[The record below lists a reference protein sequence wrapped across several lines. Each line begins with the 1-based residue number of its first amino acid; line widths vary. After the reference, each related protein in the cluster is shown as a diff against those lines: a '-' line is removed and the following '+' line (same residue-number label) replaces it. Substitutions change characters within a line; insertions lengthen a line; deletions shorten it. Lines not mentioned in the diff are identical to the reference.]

1 MERSTW
7 RIFAARNGTF
17 LNGQQLDS
25 RTLLNDG
32 DQIRV
37 CDIVVGFQLRND
49 LPPSSLILKTESDVG
64 EDPNSTRETLIRSTE
79 AEMPAGPGMA
89 TVEIEGFGTSE
100 IAEEEFEDDISSIIA
115 KVDTS
120 RLASDAFRL
129 GPHPDVK
136 LKAILEISQALRR
149 ELEIDSVLP
158 KILAVLFGIFP
169 QADEG
174 FILLKDP
181 NTDKLRVKA
190 TRARGADTTD
200 QVAVSMTIVRKVIDS
215 GEAMLSRDLQDDSR
229 FSGSTSLSE
238 FKIRA
243 MMCVPLLDAAQH
255 AIGVIQVDTRSADPG
270 FTEEDLD
277 LLVSVASQ
285 AAMAVENARL
295 HEAVI
300 KQRDIERD
308 LEFATQVQL
317 GFLPKERPKV
327 AGYAFAD
334 YYEAALS
341 VGGDY
346 FDYIAMPDGKIAIA
360 LGDVAGKGMPA
371 ALLMARL
378 YSSTRYELFTSDS
391 PSDALNQLNRDITGS
406 GIGHRFITFVVMI
419 LEPDTGNV
427 TVVNAGHIPPQL
439 RRANGTIEPVAKEE
453 SGLPLGIIPDHEY
466 QAVTVHLE
474 PGDTLLAFTDGVTEA
489 MSNDRVIYGR
499 ERLKMSLIASKGGI
513 SSQIKALVSDVETFS
528 GKGGSSRDD
537 ICCVGFERLL
547 QDDSTI

>member
-1 MERSTW
+1 MAILRVLSGDETGRVMPLSEERTILGRHPNCQVVLDNASVSRHHAQILESHGTFYLEDL
-7 RIFAARNGTF
+7 RSRNGTF
-17 LNGQQLDS
+17 LNGQQLDG
-25 RTLLNDG
+25 RTLLSDG

-49 LPPSSLILKTESDVG
+49 LPPSSLILKTDSITGD
-64 EDPNSTRETLIRSTE
+64 DPNSTRETLVRSTT
-79 AEMPAGPGMA
+79 AEMPVGPGVA
-89 TVEIEGFGTSE
+89 TVELESFGTGGVLD
-100 IAEEEFEDDISSIIA
+100 EEFEDDISSIIA

-181 NTDKLRVKA
+181 QTEKLRVKA
-190 TRARGADTTD
+190 TRARGADATD

-229 FSGSTSLSE
+229 FSGSKSLSQ
-238 FKIRA
+238 FAIRA
-243 MMCVPLLDAAQH
+243 MMCVPLLDTAQQ
-255 AIGVIQVDTRSADPG
+255 AIGVIQIDTRRSDPG

-285 AAMAVENARL
+285 AAMALENARL

-300 KQRDIERD
+300 KQRDVERD

-327 AGYAFAD
+327 PGYAFAD
-334 YYEAALS
+334 YYEAAMS

-346 FDYIAMPDGKIAIA
+346 FD
-360 LGDVAGKGMPA
+360 
-371 ALLMARL
+371 
-378 YSSTRYELFTSDS
+378 
-391 PSDALNQLNRDITGS
+391 
-406 GIGHRFITFVVMI
+406 
-419 LEPDTGNV
+419 
-427 TVVNAGHIPPQL
+427 
-439 RRANGTIEPVAKEE
+439 
-453 SGLPLGIIPDHEY
+453 
-466 QAVTVHLE
+466 
-474 PGDTLLAFTDGVTEA
+474 
-489 MSNDRVIYGR
+489 
-499 ERLKMSLIASKGGI
+499 
-513 SSQIKALVSDVETFS
+513 
-528 GKGGSSRDD
+528 
-537 ICCVGFERLL
+537 
-547 QDDSTI
+547 